1 MALQCGIIGLPN
13 VGKSTLFNALT
24 ASGIPAENYP
34 FCTIEPHIG
43 IVELPDDRLTKL
55 GEIYNPKKVTP
66 AHVEFIDI
74 AGLVK
79 GASRGEGLGNQFLGQ
94 IRQTS
99 AIIHVIRCFED
110 ENITHVD
117 GSVDSIRDAETIQ
130 TELLLTDIGTLEK
143 RKVKLEKSA
152 KTGDKE
158 AGLFIELTESLLD
171 HCSNGNASRTY
182 KCDADHIHLKKSLH
196 LLTDKPVL
204 YVANI
209 DENQI
214 INKDYNKHVKNLNDL
229 AHKEGNT
236 AIHLCASL
244 EQDIATLENDE
255 KLLFLDDFNLKEP
268 GLNTVIRN
276 SFELLGLQTFFT
288 CGDNEVRAWTI
299 STNTP
304 APLAAGSIHTDF
316 ERGFIKAEVF
326 HYKDILEYGSE
337 KGLREQGLIRQEGK
351 TYIVQDGDCIFFKFN
366 V

>member
-13 VGKSTLFNALT
+13 IGKSTLFNALT

-43 IVELPDDRLTKL
+43 IVELPDDRLTNL
-55 GEIYNPKKVTP
+55 GRIYKPNKITP

-79 GASRGEGLGNQFLGQ
+79 GASKGEGLGNQFLGQ

-143 RKVKLEKSA
+143 RIDKLEKSV

-158 AGLFIELTESLLD
+158 AGLLLKLAVELLE

-182 KCDADHIHLKKSLH
+182 ECESDHIHLKKSFH

-209 DENQI
+209 DEDQI
-214 INKDYNKHVKNLNDL
+214 INKDYNRHVKNLVDL
-229 AHKEGNT
+229 AQKEGNA
-236 AIHLCASL
+236 AISLCAFL
-244 EQDIATLENDE
+244 EQDIASLESDE
-255 KLLFLDDFNLKEP
+255 KLLFLNDFNLKEP
-268 GLNTVIRN
+268 GLNAVIRN
-276 SFELLGLQTFFT
+276 SYELLGLQTFFT
-288 CGDNEVRAWTI
+288 CGENEVRAWTI

-316 ERGFIKAEVF
+316 QRGFIKAEVF
-326 HYKDILEYGSE
+326 NYKDILKYGSE
-337 KGLREQGLIRQEGK
+337 KALRELGLIKQEGK
-351 TYIVQDGDCIFFKFN
+351 TYIVKDGDCIFFKFN

>member
-130 TELLLTDIGTLEK
+130 TELLLTDIGTLEN

-182 KCDADHIHLKKSLH
+182 ECDAEHIHLKKSLH

-204 YVANI
+204 YVTNI

-214 INKDYNKHVKNLNDL
+214 INKDYNKHVKNLNNL

-268 GLNTVIRN
+268 GLNTVIRS

-337 KGLREQGLIRQEGK
+337 KGLKEQGLIRQEGK